1 MSISQFEPV
10 SEPAGSPH
18 TSRDGLE
25 RQLGIQLDALL
36 AGTRIVSERIAEQFH
51 PELYPAAFHLAVWL
65 YTNGA
70 TKPSEISD
78 ALDMDRAATTGH
90 VGKLRKLGLAETAHD
105 ERDPS
110 LVVVKLTELGRER
123 VLDTLRRRE
132 AEFAARIQ
140 GWSDAEVR
148 GFSGALG
155 RFNAS
160 LDLAAGIA

>member
-10 SEPAGSPH
+10 ADPAGSPH

-36 AGTRIVSERIAEQFH
+36 AGSRIASQRIAEQFH
-51 PELYPAAFHLAVWL
+51 PELYPAAFHLAAWL
-65 YTNGA
+65 YRNGA
-70 TKPSEISD
+70 TKISE

-140 GWSDAEVR
+140 GWSDADVR
-148 GFSGALG
+148 GFTGALG
-155 RFNAS
+155 RFNAT
-160 LDLAAGIA
+160 LDLTAGIA